1 MHNRDVIKYAQAVFD
16 VSSKSNL
23 VLDTSKRLN
32 NLLFIFNSCSELR
45 LFLFSRRIQIPKK
58 IEILKNV
65 FNKNLTV
72 LELDLVE
79 NLLENGNISLLS
91 LIIKRF
97 NYLYDN
103 TESSFKVTV
112 SLAEQLSSDELSE
125 IINGVEKMLDKK
137 IEANVEIQPE
147 IIGGMKLRIGNKIID
162 GSISTRLKKLENSLF
177 QG

>member
-1 MHNRDVIKYAQAVFD
+1 
-16 VSSKSNL
+16 
-23 VLDTSKRLN
+23 
-32 NLLFIFNSCSELR
+32 
-45 LFLFSRRIQIPKK
+45 
-58 IEILKNV
+58 
-65 FNKNLTV
+65 
-72 LELDLVE
+72 DLVE